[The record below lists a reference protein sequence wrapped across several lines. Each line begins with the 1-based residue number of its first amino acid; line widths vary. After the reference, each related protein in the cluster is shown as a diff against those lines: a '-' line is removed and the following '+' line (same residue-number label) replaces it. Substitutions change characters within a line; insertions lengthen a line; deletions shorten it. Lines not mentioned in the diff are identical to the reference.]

1 MQSEAGK
8 TDAGAIAEEELERL
22 FSLRHAN
29 PHAILGAHP
38 TPAGVVI
45 RAYRPGAR
53 HVSVIA
59 DGAHPWRMGRIGDTG
74 LFEVLIADRAAVFPY
89 ELRIQ
94 YAENDV
100 VTVRDPYAFMPTI
113 GDLDLHLWNEGRHQ
127 RVFEKLGAHPLTIE
141 GVAGVAF
148 AVWAPNARGVSVV
161 GDFNEWDG
169 RIHMMRELGSSGV
182 WELFIPGLTPGARY
196 KFELRTWS
204 GNLALKADPFA
215 FAAEVPP
222 ATASIV
228 HQSSYE
234 FADRDWMD
242 ARAGRDAIR
251 SPLAIYE
258 VHLGSWRRVPEEG
271 HRQLTYREIAPLL
284 ADYASE
290 MGFTH
295 VELMPVMEHPFAGSW
310 GYQVTGYFAPSARW
324 GGPDDFKY
332 LVDHLHQRGIG
343 VILDWVPAHF
353 PTDAFALGRFDGTA
367 LYEHLDMRKG
377 FHPEWDTYIFNFGRN
392 EVRNFL
398 IASALYWLREYHADG
413 LRVDAVASM
422 LYLDYARRNGE
433 WIPNEYGGR
442 ENLEAI
448 DFIKALNE
456 TVYANHPGVMMIA
469 EESTDWPAVSRPTY
483 LGGLGFGFKWDMG
496 WMHDTL
502 DYFTKDPIYRRYH
515 HRDVTFGFLYAWT
528 ENFILPLSHDEVV
541 HGKRSMLSKMPG
553 DRWRQFANLRA
564 LYAYMWARPG
574 KKMLFMG
581 GEFGQWREWNHD
593 ESLDWN
599 LLEQPEHRQLQS
611 LVREL
616 NRIYRAEPALWEADA
631 DPEGFHFVDADNADD
646 NVIAFIRVAPA
657 SRRRMLC
664 VCNFAPVA
672 RRGYRV
678 GAPSAGECREILNT
692 DSEFFGGSNIGNG
705 GVLRTD
711 PIPHHGLNHSLEL
724 TLPPLAALWIELPR
738 D

>member
-1 MQSEAGK
+1 MRSEAGK
-8 TDAGAIAEEELERL
+8 IEAGAIAEEELERL
-22 FSLRHAN
+22 FSLRHPN

-59 DGAHPWRMGRIGDTG
+59 GEAHPWRMGRIGDSG
-74 LFEVLIADRAAVFPY
+74 LFEVLIADHAAVFPY

-94 YAENDV
+94 YAESDV
-100 VTVRDPYAFMPTI
+100 VTVRDPYAFLPTI

-127 RVFEKLGAHPLTIE
+127 RVFEKLGAHPLMIE

-169 RIHMMRELGSSGV
+169 RTHMMRELGSSGV
-182 WELFIPGLTPGARY
+182 WELFIPGLEPAARY

-204 GNLALKADPFA
+204 GNLTLKADPFA

-234 FADRDWMD
+234 FADREWMD
-242 ARAGRDAIR
+242 SRAGRDAVR
-251 SPLAIYE
+251 SPLSIYE

-271 HRQLTYREIAPLL
+271 HRQLTYREIAPML
-284 ADYASE
+284 ADYAID

-324 GGPDDFKY
+324 GDPDDFKY
-332 LVDHLHQRGIG
+332 LVDHLHQRGVG

-353 PTDAFALGRFDGTA
+353 PADAFALGRFDGTA

-448 DFIKALNE
+448 DFVKALNE
-456 TVYANHPGVMMIA
+456 AVYANHPGVMMIA

-657 SRRRMLC
+657 SRRRLLC
-664 VCNFAPVA
+664 VCNFSPVV

-678 GAPSAGECREILNT
+678 GAPAAGECREILNT
-692 DSEFFGGSNIGNG
+692 DSEFFGGGNIGNG

-711 PIPHHGLNHSLEL
+711 PIPHHGLGHSLEL

-738 D
+738 A

>member
-1 MQSEAGK
+1 MRSEAGK
-8 TDAGAIAEEELERL
+8 IEAGAIAEEELERL
-22 FSLRHAN
+22 FSLRHPN

-59 DGAHPWRMGRIGDTG
+59 GEAHPWRMGRIGDTG
-74 LFEVLIADRAAVFPY
+74 LFEVLIADRVAVFPY

-94 YAENDV
+94 YAESDV
-100 VTVRDPYAFMPTI
+100 VTVRDPYAFLPTI

-127 RVFEKLGAHPLTIE
+127 RVFEKLGAHPLTLE

-169 RIHMMRELGSSGV
+169 RTHMMRELGSSGV
-182 WELFIPGLTPGARY
+182 WELFIPGLEPAARY

-204 GNLALKADPFA
+204 GNLTLKADPFA

-234 FADRDWMD
+234 FADREWTDS
-242 ARAGRDAIR
+242 RAGRDAVR
-251 SPLAIYE
+251 SPLSIYE

-271 HRQLTYREIAPLL
+271 HRQLTYREIAPML
-284 ADYASE
+284 ADYAID

-324 GGPDDFKY
+324 GDPDDFKY
-332 LVDHLHQRGIG
+332 LVDHLHQRGVG

-353 PTDAFALGRFDGTA
+353 PADAFALGRFDGTA
-367 LYEHLDMRKG
+367 LYEHLDTRKG

-469 EESTDWPAVSRPTY
+469 EESTDWPAVSRPAY

-664 VCNFAPVA
+664 VCNFAPVV

-711 PIPHHGLNHSLEL
+711 SIPHHGLNHSLEL